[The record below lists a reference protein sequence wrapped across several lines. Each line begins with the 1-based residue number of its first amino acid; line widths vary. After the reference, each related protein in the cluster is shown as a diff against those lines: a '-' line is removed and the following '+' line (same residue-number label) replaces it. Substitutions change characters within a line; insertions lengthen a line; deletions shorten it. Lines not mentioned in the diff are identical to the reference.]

1 VGLRAQ
7 ALARGGSGDQGRGG
21 PGAELAAVAAG
32 LRFGL
37 LAKFAGQ
44 IGELVQSGIDADAMT

>member
-1 VGLRAQ
+1 
-7 ALARGGSGDQGRGG
+7 
-21 PGAELAAVAAG
+21 VAAG